1 MENQTYLYMFK
12 TTLNSKGKQ
21 RVTLGESTSPT
32 KPRNSLDKS
41 FKIHEFKE
49 FSHWTRGLKYV
60 EKMTSEGYKS

>member
-21 RVTLGESTSPT
+21 RVTVGESTSPT

-41 FKIHEFKE
+41 FKTHEVKE
-49 FSHWTRGLKYV
+49 FSHWTRGLNYV
-60 EKMTSEGYKS
+60 EKMKEAGYRQ